1 MKLKRIDGPVR
12 TIELGY
18 EEEKPLS
25 DYETQ
30 IINRYVEIHNTH
42 AGYER
47 SAEEYTAR
55 IIVSDALTNVC
66 RNKLGNLKQQLNTLL
81 SHAGEANK
89 GGIRA
94 IKLQQETETY
104 NHDVKLFHE
113 GLCAANDAWCK
124 LCEEF
129 NDFYDGWEVRFE
141 DELSEFSD
149 FTDQLYSNY
158 ENYMLDTNTLWEDHE
173 QFRECLQKTNKKL
186 DVLYDDLQKGLENWE
201 SLATEANLFYDFVKI
216 QDRFT
221 NLNSKDMQN

>member
-42 AGYER
+42 AGYES
-47 SAEEYTAR
+47 SAEEYAVR
-55 IIVSDALTNVC
+55 IIATDKLTNNC
-66 RNKLGNLKQQLNTLL
+66 RSNLASIKQQLNTLL
-81 SHAGEANK
+81 AHAGEANK

-94 IKLQQETETY
+94 VRLQGETEAY
-104 NHDVKLFHE
+104 NRDVQTFHE
-113 GLCAANDAWCK
+113 GLCAANEAWCT

-129 NDFYDGWEVRFE
+129 NDYYDGWEIRFE

-158 ENYMLDTNTLWEDHE
+158 ENYMLDTNSFGDDHE

-186 DVLYDDLQKGLENWE
+186 DILYDDLQKGLASWE
-201 SLATEANLFYDFVKI
+201 ALATEANLFYDFVKI

-221 NLNSKDMQN
+221 NLKSKDMQN